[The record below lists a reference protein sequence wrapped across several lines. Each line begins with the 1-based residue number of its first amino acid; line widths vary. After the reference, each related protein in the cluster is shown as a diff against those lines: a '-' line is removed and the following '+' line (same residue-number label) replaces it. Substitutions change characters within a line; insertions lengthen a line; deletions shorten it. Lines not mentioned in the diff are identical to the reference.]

1 MLRDFTE
8 QGSFEIQLGRIKL
21 IKQSHLQNIVTPL
34 SFLSNIVNLDEI
46 KSMSLPLY
54 LDAPMEFNDVI

>member
-1 MLRDFTE
+1 ME

-21 IKQSHLQNIVTPL
+21 IKQSHLQNIVAPL
-34 SFLSNIVNLDEI
+34 SFPSNIENLNEI